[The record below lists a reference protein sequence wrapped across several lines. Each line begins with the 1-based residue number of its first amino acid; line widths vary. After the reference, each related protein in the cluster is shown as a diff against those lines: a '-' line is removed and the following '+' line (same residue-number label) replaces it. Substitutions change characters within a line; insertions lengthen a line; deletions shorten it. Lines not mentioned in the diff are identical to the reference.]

1 MKPTDVSEAVA
12 LQQAISLLKHAR
24 RIVIFTGAG
33 MSAESGIPTFRDALT
48 GYWSRFDPMDLATPE
63 GFASDPERV
72 LSWYAERRAA
82 AKACKPHQGYEALV
96 TLAALKPLTVI
107 TQNVDRLHQRSGQ
120 TNVIELH
127 GNLLEERCNNCFL
140 VDTEEPER
148 EMPYQRFCQ
157 ACDSPLRPAVVW
169 FGENLPD
176 EALAKAM
183 QELEAC
189 DLAIVI
195 GTSAEVY
202 PAARLPSLVKSHGGK
217 LIVINLE
224 HTSHSDVAD
233 IFLIGAAS
241 YYLPKLVDGIYGLMS

>member
-12 LQQAISLLKHAR
+12 LQQAISLLKHAH

-48 GYWSRFDPMDLATPE
+48 GYWSKFDPMDLATPE
-63 GFASDPERV
+63 GFAVDPERV
-72 LSWYAERRAA
+72 LGWYAERRAV
-82 AKACKPHQGYEALV
+82 AKACEPHQGYEAV
-96 TLAALKPLTVI
+96 VALAKLKQLTVI

-120 TNVIELH
+120 INVIELH
-127 GNLLEERCNNCFL
+127 GNILEERCNNCSL
-140 VDTEEPER
+140 IDVEAPET

-157 ACDSPLRPAVVW
+157 ACGGPLRPAVVW

-176 EALAKAM
+176 EALATAVH
-183 QELEAC
+183 ELQAC

-217 LIVINLE
+217 LIVINVE
-224 HTSHSDVAD
+224 STSHSDVAD
-233 IFLIGAAS
+233 VFLLGAAS
-241 YYLPKLVDGIYGLMS
+241 YYIPKLVDGISGRKF